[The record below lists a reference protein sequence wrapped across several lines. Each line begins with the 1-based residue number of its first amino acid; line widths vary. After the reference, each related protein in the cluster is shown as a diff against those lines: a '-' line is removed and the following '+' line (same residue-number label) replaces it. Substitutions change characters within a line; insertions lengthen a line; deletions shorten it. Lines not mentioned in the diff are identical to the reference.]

1 MKKTATRLV
10 CAFIFVPLLHAA
22 SHAESLMSTFVSGSG
37 KDSNPCTAT
46 SPCQSFHAAS
56 KRTPPGGV
64 IFVLDSADYGGLTI
78 DKSLSITSQ
87 GAVGGMLVVRR
98 AAITIK
104 AGPNDVIN
112 LRGLEIDGGHSG
124 SVGIQFKSGGSLNV
138 QKTTIRDFTNA
149 GISFTPDG
157 ASTLFLSDTV
167 VTGNR
172 TNGILI
178 SAAGLAAVRGVLHR
192 ITASRNGVG
201 IFTNGA
207 SASILIAD
215 TLAGNNTYG
224 VGATSAAVM
233 IGNSILT
240 NNTVGIA
247 ADQLATVR
255 IGNSTVTANV
265 TGWKAING
273 GSVQSYGNNNASGN
287 ELDGAPSSTMAL
299 Q

>member
-1 MKKTATRLV
+1 MKKTAMRLV
-10 CAFIFVPLLHAA
+10 CAFIFVPLPLTA

-56 KRTPPGGV
+56 KRTRPGGE
-64 IFVLDSADYGGLTI
+64 IFVLDSADYGALTI
-78 DKSLSITSQ
+78 SKSLSITSQ
-87 GAVGGMLVVRR
+87 GAVGGMLAMRG
-98 AAITIK
+98 AAITIN

-112 LRGLEIDGGHSG
+112 LRGLEIDGGYSG
-124 SVGIQFKSGGSLNV
+124 TVGIQFKSGGSLNI

-149 GISFTPDG
+149 GISFTPNG
-157 ASTLFLSDTV
+157 ASTLFISDTV

-172 TNGILI
+172 NNGILI

-201 IFTNGA
+201 IFANGA
-207 SASILIAD
+207 SASIMIAD

-224 VGATSAAVM
+224 VGANSASVM
-233 IGNSILT
+233 IRNSTLT
-240 NNTVGIA
+240 NNTVGVA
-247 ADQLATVR
+247 ADQYATVR
-255 IGNSTVTANV
+255 IGESTVIGNV
-265 TGWKAING
+265 TGLKAING
-273 GSVQSYGNNNASGN
+273 GHVQSYGNNNVIGN
-287 ELDGAPSSTMAL
+287 TSNGAPSSTMAL